1 MNMFNNYDQRLLDH
15 VRKIHFIGCG
25 GSGMFPLIQ
34 ILAAKGYEI
43 SGSDVLDGS
52 IIQAERKMGI
62 RVTLGHNADNI
73 VGADMVVYS
82 AAIPK
87 DNVELSAAESYGI
100 PTVERSVL
108 LGYVSR
114 LYKSSIC
121 VAGTHGKTTTT
132 AMITTALEL
141 AGRDPSAVIGGK
153 LPLIGGYGKAGM
165 GDEIVVEA
173 CEYAETFLKL
183 TPYLSVVLNIDN
195 DHLDYYGSMG
205 ELKFAFKRFSLMTQ
219 FMIFANADD
228 KNTMDVMYTIQ
239 RRVRTFGIKNGGDYQ
254 AVNISEYRPGFYE
267 FDLREWTTNGV
278 TGHIKLAVPGYHN
291 IYNALAMCAVCRSM
305 GLSVAQCAE
314 ALDNFKGA
322 CRRFEV
328 YGECNG
334 AVVADDYAHH
344 PTEMRATLTTAR
356 ELGYKRLIAVHQP
369 FTYSRTKMLLD
380 DFADVL
386 KLADIAVLTPIL
398 GSREPNDPTITSE
411 KLAAK
416 VPGAVT
422 VESLDAAADWV
433 RQNAREGDL
442 VLTLGCGDIYKA
454 ARMMVEG

>member
-1 MNMFNNYDQRLLDH
+1 MSMFSNYDQRLLDH
-15 VRKIHFIGCG
+15 VRKLHFIGCG

-43 SGSDVLDGS
+43 TGSDVLDGS
-52 IIQAERKMGI
+52 IIRAEREMGI
-62 RVTLGHNADNI
+62 HVTLGHDADNI

-87 DNVELSAAESYGI
+87 DNVERAAAESYGI

-114 LYKSSIC
+114 LYKNSIC
-121 VAGTHGKTTTT
+121 VSGTHGKTTTT
-132 AMITTALEL
+132 AMIATALEL

-153 LPLIGGYGKAGM
+153 LPLIGGYGKAGR
-165 GDEIVVEA
+165 GDDIVVEA

-228 KNTMDVMYTIQ
+228 RNTMDVMFTIQ
-239 RRVRTFGIKNGGDYQ
+239 RRVRTFGIQNGDYQ

-267 FDLREWTTNGV
+267 FDLKEWDVKGIS
-278 TGHIKLAVPGYHN
+278 GHIKLAVPGYHN
-291 IYNALAMCAVCRSM
+291 IYNALAMCAVCRTM
-305 GLSVAQCAE
+305 GLTVEQCAA
-314 ALDNFKGA
+314 ALTEFKGV

-334 AVVADDYAHH
+334 AVVVDDYAHH
-344 PTEMRATLTTAR
+344 PTEMRATLTTAK

-386 KLADIAVLTPIL
+386 KLADVAVLTPIL

-411 KLAAK
+411 KLAARI
-416 VPGAVT
+416 PGAVT
-422 VESLDAAADWV
+422 VASLDAAAAWV
-433 RQNAREGDL
+433 KENAREGDL
-442 VLTLGCGDIYKA
+442 VITLGCGDIYKA
-454 ARMMVEG
+454 ARKMVQ